1 MNVKFVIAMSVIAA
15 AARLGFSDSPTTA
28 PATQPATPP
37 ATQPTIPVMKPA
49 AATGPSITGPVLSA
63 DVAPSAS
70 VPAPTNLKKVTVTS
84 QEMVEQIAPALGART
99 YTLGLDRIQNVP
111 GGENAAGQQVLLRA
125 PGVVEDSFGQLHV
138 RGEHANVTYRVN
150 GVLLPQPVASF
161 GQELDTHLVQSMTL
175 IDGSLPAQFGF
186 HTAGI
191 IDVTTKTGANLN
203 GGVLSLYGGSHD
215 TIIPSLQLGGTQD
228 RFSYFVTGTYNHNGL
243 GIENP
248 TNSARAIHD
257 YTDQQKY
264 FGYFS
269 FELDDTSRVSLFMNV
284 SNADFQIPNTPG
296 LVPGF
301 DLADS
306 TFNDSSKLN
315 ETQNEQEYYIVMAY
329 QKVVGDFS
337 FQLAGFS
344 RYGTIDFT
352 PDHQGDLVFQGVA
365 GNVYNGFL
373 TNGVQFDSSYVINDQ
388 HTLRAGVIA
397 DYTNEALNTNTAVFA
412 VDPNTGNQ
420 ASNVPFTV
428 VDDTNNRALEAGI
441 YVQDEWHIVPQLTL
455 NYGLRYD
462 RFDANFDDEGQLSP
476 RANLVWNIDENTTAH
491 GGYARYFVPPPIQNT
506 RLASIEKFA
515 GTTNSPE
522 VFQADAPKVERS
534 DYLDLGIS
542 RQIMPAWQVGLDG
555 FYKRAHQLVDEGQF
569 GAPVILSPFN
579 YRTGTVEGAELS
591 STYKQGGW
599 SLFGNFSWV
608 LTSASDI
615 DTQQFLIGA
624 DELAYIK
631 DNNIHLDH
639 QGEYTASAGA
649 SYSWKNDRVYVDFL
663 YGSGLRNGFANTTH
677 LPAYYPV
684 SVGWEHI
691 FHLDDTARNTVHL
704 RFDIVNLFDEKYE
717 LRDGSGIGVGAA
729 QWGARRGFFGG
740 ISYNF

>member
-1 MNVKFVIAMSVIAA
+1 MKCFIALSIIAA
-15 AARLGFSDSPTTA
+15 AAPLSFADD
-28 PATQPATPP
+28 PATAP
-37 ATQPTIPVMKPA
+37 ATQPTIPLTKPPA
-49 AATGPSITGPVLSA
+49 APA
-63 DVAPSAS
+63 
-70 VPAPTNLKKVTVTS
+70 PAPTVAALLSSAADEPASTNLRKVTVTS
-84 QEMVEQIAPALGART
+84 QEMVEQIAPSLGART
-99 YTLGLDRIQNVP
+99 YTLGLDRIQDVP

-138 RGEHANVTYRVN
+138 RGEHANITYRVN
-150 GVLLPQPVASF
+150 GVLLPQPTASF

-191 IDVTTKTGANLN
+191 IDVTTKTGADLN
-203 GGVLSLYGGSHD
+203 GGELSLYGGSHD

-228 RFSYFVTGTYNHNGL
+228 RFDYFVTGTYNHNGL

-248 TNSARAIHD
+248 TNNPRAIHD
-257 YTDQQKY
+257 YTNQERY

-269 FELDDTSRVSLFMNV
+269 YEIDDTSRVNLFMNV
-284 SNADFQIPNTPG
+284 SNADFEIPNTAG
-296 LVPGF
+296 LAPGF
-301 DLADS
+301 DLASS
-306 TFNDSSKLN
+306 TFSDSSKLN
-315 ETQNEQEYYIVMAY
+315 ETQNEQEYYIVLAY
-329 QKVVGDFS
+329 QKVIGDFS
-337 FQLAGFS
+337 FQLSGFS
-344 RYGTIDFT
+344 RYGSIDFT
-352 PDHQGDLVFQGVA
+352 PDRQGDLVFQGVA
-365 GNVYNGFL
+365 GSVFNGFL

-397 DYTNEALNTNTAVFA
+397 DYTNEALNTQTAVFA

-428 VDDTNNRALEAGI
+428 DDDTNNRALEAGI
-441 YVQDEWHIVPQLTL
+441 YLQDEWHIVPQLTL
-455 NYGLRYD
+455 NFGLRYD

-476 RANLVWNIDENTTAH
+476 RANLVWNIDEETTAH
-491 GGYARYFVPPPIQNT
+491 GGYARYFVPPTIQNI
-506 RLASIEKFA
+506 RPASIDKFA
-515 GTTNSPE
+515 ATTNAPD
-522 VFQADAPKVERS
+522 VFQSDPPKVERS
-534 DYLDLGIS
+534 DYFDLGIS
-542 RQIMPAWQVGLDG
+542 RQITKAWEVGLDG

-579 YRTGTVEGAELS
+579 YKTGTVEGAELS
-591 STYKQGGW
+591 STYKEGGL

-615 DTQQFLIGA
+615 DTQQSLIGA

-631 DNNIHLDH
+631 NNNIHLDH
-639 QGEYTASAGA
+639 EGEFTGSAGA

-663 YGSGLRNGFANTTH
+663 SGSGLRNGFANTTH

-691 FHLDDTARNTVHL
+691 FHLDNTAKNTVHL
-704 RFDIVNLFDEKYE
+704 RFDIVNLLDEKYE
-717 LRDGSGIGVGAA
+717 LRDGSGIGVGAP
-729 QWGARRGFFGG
+729 QWGARRGFFAGL
-740 ISYNF
+740 SYNF